1 MRQKSSVENLVNYHF
16 RVNNLHIQ
24 QKKRRKASQCSYGD
38 IMSQMQRVY
47 EVNKFEQQ
55 GAKKIIFTAC
65 HSGKLKPKTFW
76 LAELILQFSCYLN
89 CSKSITCLSGNL
101 KTEFTSPI
109 AKSTS
114 PGLSDTT
121 FFAR

>member
-24 QKKRRKASQCSYGD
+24 QKKRRKASQCCYGD

-65 HSGKLKPKTFW
+65 PNGQAKAKNFLARRIDFTVLLLFELLKKHH
-76 LAELILQFSCYLN
+76 LSVGQFKN
-89 CSKSITCLSGNL
+89 RIH
-101 KTEFTSPI
+101 
-109 AKSTS
+109 
-114 PGLSDTT
+114 
-121 FFAR
+121 